1 MRQPSFLQTLEFGV
15 ERMDESDLIDCQYN
29 EYLSAKEFEQEELR
43 RNLEKYG
50 TFGTKHETNKQVQ
63 PAADIRQCD
72 TPPDLHQGEGKH
84 ISDGAAQQSS
94 DSSTQA

>member
-1 MRQPSFLQTLEFGV
+1 MRSI
-15 ERMDESDLIDCQYN
+15 DDDWIDCQYN
-29 EYLSAKEFEQEELR
+29 NYLSAKEFEQEELR